1 MIELKRQSFTT
12 DSVNKENIMEIQ
24 WLNILFILII
34 AAVFIPLILYA
45 MADFILDLTWAFQSK
60 IDRWKSD
67 RWKQK
72 VGLKRKK

>member
-24 WLNILFILII
+24 WLNILFVFVI

-45 MADFILDLTWAFQSK
+45 IIDLVLDLTMSFQSK

-72 VGLKRKK
+72 VGLKRRK